1 MNGHIEKD
9 TGSYSIPQ
17 EAQKIFL
24 EGVINNALVSKNL
37 PPEAAELARN
47 VKFEGSALPSVP
59 INWRFAESISSLKAL
74 EATMVNV
81 LLKRKYNVQ
90 PQKVTIDTN
99 HAQLFFMSLLITTLD
114 GEPFGVGRPS
124 TPHLAAL
131 ADQYFPSWDKHGLAS
146 SAHRA
151 SATNIY
157 RCADGR
163 FFHLHGSMDPA
174 PTLRSLGLPLDAAA
188 PSEEASYRPFVDAIA
203 RIDSAALQRMAS
215 DEARQAGTICWTA
228 DEYAASEHG
237 RANAHVGLYEVD
249 AFAYAAQMP
258 GWWPEYDGPAGLK
271 TGPRRPLAGL
281 KVVDLTRVVAAPAV
295 TRGLAE
301 LGASV
306 MRVTSPHLTDHSQCH
321 IDLNWG
327 KWNCCLDF
335 KDEADRKK
343 CVELIKEADV
353 VVTGYRPGVLDKY
366 GFSYEGLF
374 DICKERERGLI
385 VVRENSYGWHGPWS
399 YRSGWQQISD
409 ANCGVSMEFG
419 RAMGND
425 EPVTPVFPNSD
436 YCTGVCGVVG
446 TLDALMRRAQ
456 DGGSYKVDVALNYYS
471 QWLVNSVGTY
481 PAAIWKDVWARHG
494 SPVFRHYHNMPYT
507 IPRFLNMLTQH
518 SSNVLFKPEYFEER
532 WSGYMGRTIR
542 TPKPVATYEVA
553 DGVAEEEKVKLGFNV
568 STRTNGVDKPRWPE
582 DLMTE
587 IVA

>member
-1 MNGHIEKD
+1 MNGHIEKN

-90 PQKVTIDTN
+90 PQKVTIDTD

-188 PSEEASYRPFVDAIA
+188 ASEEASYRPFVDAIA

-249 AFAYAAQMP
+249 AFA
-258 GWWPEYDGPAGLK
+258 
-271 TGPRRPLAGL
+271 
-281 KVVDLTRVVAAPAV
+281 
-295 TRGLAE
+295 
-301 LGASV
+301 
-306 MRVTSPHLTDHSQCH
+306 QCH

-335 KDEADRKK
+335 KDEADRRK

-409 ANCGVSMEFG
+409 A
-419 RAMGND
+419 
-425 EPVTPVFPNSD
+425 
-436 YCTGVCGVVG
+436 
-446 TLDALMRRAQ
+446 
-456 DGGSYKVDVALNYYS
+456 VALNYYS

-481 PAAIWKDVWARHG
+481 PAAIWKDVWARNG

-553 DGVAEEEKVKLGFNV
+553 DGVTEEEKVKLGFNV